1 MQNES
6 CIQSRILVYF
16 WEHVTMAIS
25 IDVLILLRNY
35 CISMSEEAER
45 EEIKEETDELRDSEE
60 DEYEDNDVVKEE

>member
-1 MQNES
+1 
-6 CIQSRILVYF
+6 
-16 WEHVTMAIS
+16 MAIS

>member
-1 MQNES
+1 LYSITNF
-6 CIQSRILVYF
+6 LVYF
-16 WEHVTMAIS
+16 WEHVTKAIS

>member
-1 MQNES
+1 MELS
-6 CIQSRILVYF
+6 GWTYVRGHILIGI
-16 WEHVTMAIS
+16 TMAIS

-35 CISMSEEAER
+35 CNSMSEEAER